1 MAPMESY
8 TQLTSEQRYQIYAL
22 KKKEHSQSE
31 IAEIVGVH
39 KSTICRELRR
49 NTGGRGYRPIQA
61 HRKAL
66 ERREDRVRF
75 GISEATWKRVEQLL
89 REYWS
94 PEQISLWLIKAEEAG
109 ASHESIYQYIY
120 WDKELGGDLHTY
132 LRCKKQKRKRYGVYD
147 RRGKL
152 TNQVSIDERPAIVE
166 DREREGDW
174 EVDTI
179 IGKNH
184 KQAIVSITERVLRLT
199 YLCKVETKD
208 AESVEQAIVR
218 TLRSTEL
225 PVLTITADNGREF
238 GNHENIANR
247 LDAQFFF
254 AHPYSS
260 WERGANENSNGLVR
274 QFFPKGTDFRTITQK
289 DLKRVERRLN
299 NRPRKCLEM
308 KTPNQ
313 VAFGLLPT
321 VALGI

>member
-1 MAPMESY
+1 MESY
-8 TQLTSEQRYQIYAL
+8 TQLTREQRYQIYAL

-31 IAEIVGVH
+31 IAQIVGVH
-39 KSTICRELRR
+39 KSTISREIRR
-49 NTGGRGYRPIQA
+49 NAGGRGYRPIQA

-66 ERREDRVRF
+66 ERREEKMRL
-75 GISEATWKRVEQLL
+75 GIRESTWQRVEQLL

-94 PEQISLWLIKAEEAG
+94 PVSLWLIEADEAG

-120 WDKELGGDLHTY
+120 WDKELGGDLYTY
-132 LRCKKQKRKRYGVYD
+132 LRCKKQRRKRYGAYD

-152 TNQVSIDERPAIVE
+152 SNQVSIDERPAIVE
-166 DREREGDW
+166 SREREGDW

-179 IGKNH
+179 IGKYH
-184 KQAIVSITERVLRLT
+184 KQAIVSITERVHRLT
-199 YLCKVETKD
+199 YLYKVQTKD

-218 TLRSTEL
+218 TLRSTGL

-238 GNHENIANR
+238 GNHENIAR
-247 LDAQFFF
+247 KLDADFYF

-274 QFFPKGTDFRTITQK
+274 QFFPKGTDFTTITHK

-299 NRPRKCLEM
+299 NRPRKCLDM

-313 VAFGLLPT
+313 VAFGLDPT